1 MNEQSVF
8 DILTQ
13 GWLVLAVVVFI
24 VLFRFT
30 APYGRHVRKGW
41 GPTITGKLAWLIME
55 APAPLVFAT
64 CCLLRTNT
72 ATLTTLVFLTLWEA
86 HYIHRAFVYPF
97 SLRGQGRRVPAAI
110 IILGFLFNLVNGYL
124 NGRYIYTFSGGYSND
139 WLAEPRFIIGLGL
152 FLAGYIINR
161 RADSTLHSLRQPNEA
176 DYKVPQLGLY
186 RWISCPNYFGE
197 IVTWIGW
204 AIATWSPSG
213 LAFAMWTVANLAP
226 RARAH
231 HLWYHQ
237 HFPDYPPKRKALI
250 PGLW

>member
-86 HYIHRAFVYPF
+86 HYVHRAFVYPF
-97 SLRGQGRRVPAAI
+97 SLRGQGRRVPVAI
-110 IILGFLFNLVNGYL
+110 IISGFLFNLVNGYL

-204 AIATWSPSG
+204 GIATWSLPG